1 MATAQQWLDAQNSV
15 LGSALIESKVVPKV
29 VHQTGPEDY
38 SAQNRTIYEA
48 MRQLFMSGKPV
59 DPVTVASVIGKEY
72 QSYLM
77 QLMEITPT
85 AANIDS
91 YIALCHDQARI
102 AQVQALASQILQQ
115 ERWDK
120 VSEILAEAGKLNVD
134 KRDLKI
140 TTMQAG
146 LSSFFDRHS
155 KKHVEYLSWPL
166 QELND
171 RLYAEPGDF
180 IIIGGYP
187 SAGKSAWSLQCA
199 WHWAQ
204 KYRVGFFS
212 LETSSEKLF
221 DRQMAAVA
229 GFDMGDI
236 KRNRLSE
243 DQWSR
248 LGTQST
254 EIIGRN
260 LELIQAAGMTPADIR
275 AVTMMRRYQIV
286 IIDYVQLLQGH
297 MGRGENRTALVTE
310 ISIALHTMAQSLGVT
325 VVGLSQLSRQTK
337 DQKGRAPDMSDLRES
352 GQLEQDA
359 DLIMMLSMSQGE
371 NPDGNRDLRIRKNK
385 EGTCPAIKLG
395 FDGPHQKF
403 YRADSSRDVAREYS
417 DQGKHFQT
425 MSSLKNKQKAQA
437 ELQLTLLPDDTE
449 VPFKD

>member
-1 MATAQQWLDAQNSV
+1 MANAQQWLDAQNSV
-15 LGSALIESKVVPKV
+15 LGAALIESKVVPQV

-48 MRQLFMSGKPV
+48 MRQLFLAGKPV
-59 DPVTVASVIGKEY
+59 DPVTVASVVGKEY
-72 QSYLM
+72 QGYLI

-85 AANIDS
+85 AANVDQ
-91 YIALCHDQARI
+91 YIALCHEQSRI
-102 AQVQALASQILQQ
+102 ARVQELASQILQT
-115 ERWDK
+115 ESWDK
-120 VSEILAEAGKLNVD
+120 VAPLLEQAGKLNVD

-146 LSSFFDRHS
+146 LTSFFDRHS
-155 KKHVEYLSWPL
+155 KKNVEYLTWPL
-166 QELND
+166 QDLND

-199 WHWAQ
+199 WHWA
-204 KYRVGFFS
+204 KTRRVGFFS

-236 KRNRLSE
+236 KRNRLSD

-248 LGTQST
+248 LGSQST

-260 LELIQAAGMTPADIR
+260 LELVNAAGMTAADIR
-275 AVTMMRRYQIV
+275 AVTMMRRYQII

-337 DQKGRAPDMSDLRES
+337 DQRGKAPDMSDLRES

-371 NPDGNRDLRIRKNK
+371 NPDGDRDLRIRKNK
-385 EGTCPAIKLG
+385 EGTCPAIKLA
-395 FDGPHQKF
+395 FDGAHQLFRK
-403 YRADSSRDVAREYS
+403 ADGSRDVAREYT
-417 DQGKHFQT
+417 DQGKHVRTQNAR
-425 MSSLKNKQKAQA
+425 KAREEAQA
-437 ELQLTLLPDDTE
+437 EGQMTLLPQDTE